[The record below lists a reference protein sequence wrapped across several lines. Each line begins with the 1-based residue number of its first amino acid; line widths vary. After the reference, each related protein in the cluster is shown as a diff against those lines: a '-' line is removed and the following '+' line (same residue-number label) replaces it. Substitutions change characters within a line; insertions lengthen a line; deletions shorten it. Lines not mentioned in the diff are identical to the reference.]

1 MNCPLKVAVAL
12 RQLNPIHKKRGHKVL
27 KLKLKHGSHQQE
39 MAEVIWS
46 NFLLS
51 IDESHVKFEVDKP
64 TTFLVNLVEPMK
76 YALVS
81 WEILSK
87 RMISTLYKNLFGAD
101 KKWLT
106 KRDQISA
113 CDRLLAHFPCFFS
126 RHNIFFFIRTLW

>member
-1 MNCPLKVAVAL
+1 MAVAL

-101 KKWLT
+101 KKSLT

-113 CDRLLAHFPCFFS
+113 CDRLLAHFPCFSS

>member
-1 MNCPLKVAVAL
+1 MAVAL
-12 RQLNPIHKKRGHKVL
+12 RQLNPIHKKRGHKV
-27 KLKLKHGSHQQE
+27 LKLKHGSHQQE

-64 TTFLVNLVEPMK
+64 TTFLFNLVEPMK

-106 KRDQISA
+106 KREQISA

-126 RHNIFFFIRTLW
+126 RQYFFLHSNPVVDSEI